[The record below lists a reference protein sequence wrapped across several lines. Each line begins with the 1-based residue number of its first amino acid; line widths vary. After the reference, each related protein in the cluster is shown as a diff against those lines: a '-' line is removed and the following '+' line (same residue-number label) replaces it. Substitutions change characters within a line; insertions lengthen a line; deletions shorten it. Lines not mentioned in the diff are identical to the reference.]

1 MERKQEVFFDSNG
14 KPILNGKDPRVNNE
28 LFEKYILPNYDMV
41 LTLTRK
47 YTDRPEN
54 VDENFAI
61 VLTEFYKYIQS
72 YNSEKPLKTWIHIC
86 TKRCCQEQNKRRFD
100 QDSKYSDNDPYSS
113 SVAREHIMQTGAFTT
128 HDMSHG
134 LSDEIVTALRMIQPH
149 KLSAFILQV
158 QGYSIKEITE
168 IEFMRGHLK
177 RKNEENVKSRIFQA
191 RKELRELLNRDGTIK
206 SELLKLILK
215 KRMQGGT
222 GEGK

>member
-1 MERKQEVFFDSNG
+1 
-14 KPILNGKDPRVNNE
+14 
-28 LFEKYILPNYDMV
+28 
-41 LTLTRK
+41 
-47 YTDRPEN
+47 
-54 VDENFAI
+54 
-61 VLTEFYKYIQS
+61 
-72 YNSEKPLKTWIHIC
+72 
-86 TKRCCQEQNKRRFD
+86 
-100 QDSKYSDNDPYSS
+100 
-113 SVAREHIMQTGAFTT
+113 MQTGAFTT